1 MTDMNGCCKNSNDF
15 LNLVALVHDALIMR
29 LACNDDFDR
38 LEYRRHGETCAE
50 LVAWHKDADNEF
62 AQTGYGVTI
71 SPFFT
76 MSAIMQQIDNCVND
90 FI

>member
-1 MTDMNGCCKNSNDF
+1 MNDMNGCCKNHNDF
-15 LNLVALVHDALIMR
+15 SNLIGLVRDALIVR

-38 LEYRRHGETCAE
+38 LEYRRYGETCAE
-50 LVAWHKDADNEF
+50 LIAWHKNTP
-62 AQTGYGVTI
+62 TGYGVTL

-76 MSAIMQQIDNCVND
+76 MPDIMQQINDCVND